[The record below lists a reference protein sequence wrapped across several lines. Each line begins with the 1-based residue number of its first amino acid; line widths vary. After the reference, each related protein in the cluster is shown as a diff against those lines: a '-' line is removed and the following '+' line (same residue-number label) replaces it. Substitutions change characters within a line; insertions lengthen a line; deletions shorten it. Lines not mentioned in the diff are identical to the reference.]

1 MDYEN
6 NINEAMKPISWLAG
20 RWFTEHGRGSFPN
33 LKEFEYHEELEFL
46 CVGQPMFNYISTSRH
61 PETGTPM
68 HQERGFLRIN
78 PGTNQLAFIVSH
90 NFGLSTIE
98 EGHFDADKKEIKLQT
113 VNVART
119 SFAKPPHVQSFKR
132 EIRLLSPD
140 TLEIVL
146 FMKTDDT
153 PMSEHLKA
161 VYNKKV

>member
-1 MDYEN
+1 
-6 NINEAMKPISWLAG
+6 
-20 RWFTEHGRGSFPN
+20 
-33 LKEFEYHEELEFL
+33 
-46 CVGQPMFNYISTSRH
+46 MFNYISTSRH

-119 SFAKPPHVQSFKR
+119 SFAKLPHVQSFKR

-153 PMSEHLKA
+153 PMSEHLTA
-161 VYNKKV
+161 VYNKKL